1 MTRSLWKGPFC
12 EIVVN
17 TNKIYSRRS
26 LILPKFLG
34 KTFLIYNGKIFI
46 SLKVSEDIIGHRF
59 GEFSTTRK
67 KPVHKKKK

>member
-12 EIVVN
+12 EIVFN